1 MTAQR
6 PWPCICREIR
16 SQWRLAGRVKGS
28 GGSKSR
34 SAEIA
39 VSPVYH
45 SCIAEAQKRCPTGD
59 FPHAAARGG
68 PEIPCPAWSLGL
80 TEFN

>member
-6 PWPCICREIR
+6 PWPCICRAIR

-34 SAEIA
+34 SVEIA
-39 VSPVYH
+39 VSPVVSSLYV
-45 SCIAEAQKRCPTGD
+45 EAQKRCPTGD
-59 FPHAAARGG
+59 FRCAML
-68 PEIPCPAWSLGL
+68 EIRCRTWSLGL

>member
-34 SAEIA
+34 SLVMG
-39 VSPVYH
+39 VS
-45 SCIAEAQKRCPTGD
+45 SCVSWLYAEAQKRCPTGD
-59 FPHAAARGG
+59 FPCAWTRGG
-68 PEIPCPAWSLGL
+68 LEIPCPAWSLRL